1 MMKTVAAVALAAAM
15 GLAAPAEAAPAK
27 LTVLLD
33 WLVNP
38 DHAALVVAKEHGD
51 FAAQGLDVD
60 LIAPADP
67 NDPPKLVSAGQADLG
82 VSYQPQLH
90 LQVAEGLP
98 LVRVGTLID
107 TPLNTV
113 ITLADGPVK
122 TLKDL
127 KGRKVGYSVAGFED
141 AVLVAM
147 LQHAG
152 LEAKDVELINVN
164 FALSASV
171 LAGQVDAVVGGY
183 RNFELNQ
190 MAIEGKPGRAFFPE
204 EAGVPA
210 YDELIVIAHK
220 DKVKD
225 ARIRPFLNAVE
236 SATFFILNHPDEARQ
251 LFIKGRPELDDEL
264 NRRAWTDTLPR
275 LSHAPSALDSGRYAR
290 FAQFLKERGLLKE
303 VRPVSDYA
311 VTVE

>member
-1 MMKTVAAVALAAAM
+1 MKKTVAAVAVAAVL
-15 GLAAPAEAAPAK
+15 GLALPAQAADK
-27 LTVLLD
+27 LIVLLD

-38 DHAALVVAKEHGD
+38 DHAALVVAKERGD
-51 FAAQGLDVD
+51 FAARGLDVE

-67 NDPPKLVSAGQADLG
+67 NDPPKMVAAGQADLG

-90 LQVAEGLP
+90 LQVAEGMP
-98 LVRVGTLID
+98 LVRVGTLIA

-113 ITLADGPVK
+113 ITLADGPIK
-122 TLKDL
+122 TVKDL
-127 KGRKVGYSVAGFED
+127 KGKKVGFSVAGFED

-147 LQHAG
+147 LQNAG
-152 LEAKDVELINVN
+152 LNAKDVEMINVN

-190 MAIEGKPGRAFFPE
+190 MAIEGKAGRAFFPE
-204 EAGVPA
+204 EEGVPA

-220 DKVKD
+220 DKAKD
-225 ARIRPFLNAVE
+225 KRIRPFLDAVE
-236 SATFFILNHPDEARQ
+236 AATFYILNHPDDARQ

-264 NRRAWTDTLPR
+264 NRRAWKDTLPR
-275 LSHAPSALDSGRYAR
+275 LSHSPAALDPGRYAR
-290 FAQFLKERGLLKE
+290 FAGFLKERGLLTE
-303 VRPVSDYA
+303 VRPVPDYA